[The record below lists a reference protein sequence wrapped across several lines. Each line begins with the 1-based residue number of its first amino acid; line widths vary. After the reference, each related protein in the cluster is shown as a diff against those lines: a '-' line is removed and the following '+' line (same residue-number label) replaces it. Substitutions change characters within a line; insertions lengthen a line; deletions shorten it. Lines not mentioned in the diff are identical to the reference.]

1 MEKYSVEG
9 NQKTP
14 TINFDPNKGE
24 LEIYGNSIPENSVD
38 FYKPII
44 AALDEYMTAPQP
56 TTNVT
61 FNMRYFNT
69 SSSKRILDIFKKLET
84 LNRNGSPVTVNWV
97 YEDDDDDMLEAG
109 EDYESVVEL
118 TFKMVPIKAS

>member
-84 LNRNGSPVTVNWV
+84 LNRNGSLVSVNWV

-118 TFKMVPIKAS
+118 TFKMVPIKG

>member
-1 MEKYSVEG
+1 MEKYSIEG
-9 NQKTP
+9 TQKTP

-24 LEIYGNSIPENSVD
+24 LEVYGNSIPENSVD

-44 AALDEYMTAPQP
+44 AALEEYMLAPQP

-69 SSSKRILDIFKKLET
+69 SSSKRILDVFKKLET

>member
-1 MEKYSVEG
+1 MEKYTVEG
-9 NQKTP
+9 TQKTP

-24 LEIYGNSIPENSVD
+24 LEVFGNSIPENSVD

-56 TTNVT
+56 TTSVT

-69 SSSKRILDIFKKLET
+69 SSSKRILDVLKKLEI

-118 TFKMVPIKAS
+118 TFKMVPIKAT

>member
-1 MEKYSVEG
+1 MEKYSIEPTV
-9 NQKTP
+9 KTP
-14 TINFDPNKGE
+14 TIDFDLNAGT
-24 LEIYGNSIPENSVD
+24 LEIHGSSIPENSVD
-38 FYKPII
+38 FYKPLIE
-44 AALDEYMTAPQP
+44 ALDIYSTKPKP

-69 SSSKRILDIFKKLET
+69 SSSKRILDVLKKLEI
-84 LNRNGSPVTVNWV
+84 LNRNGSAVTVNWV

-118 TFKMVPIKAS
+118 TFKMTPIKAN

>member
-9 NQKTP
+9 TQKTP
-14 TINFDPNKGE
+14 TINFDLTKGE
-24 LEIYGNSIPENSVD
+24 LEMHGSSIPENSVD
-38 FYKPII
+38 FYKPLI
-44 AALDEYMTAPQP
+44 AALDEYTASPKP

-69 SSSKRILDIFKKLET
+69 SSSKRILDVFKKLEII
-84 LNRNGSPVTVNWV
+84 NRNGSAVTINWV

-109 EDYESVVEL
+109 EDYESVVDL
-118 TFKMVPIKAS
+118 TFKMVPVKV

>member
-1 MEKYSVEG
+1 MENYSIEG
-9 NQKTP
+9 TVKTP
-14 TINFDPNKGE
+14 TIIFDLTKGD
-24 LEIYGNSIPENSVD
+24 LNIFGSSIPENSVD
-38 FYKPII
+38 FYKPLI
-44 AALDEYMTAPQP
+44 AALDEYMTKPQA

-69 SSSKRILDIFKKLET
+69 SSSKRILDVMKKLEI

-118 TFKMVPIKAS
+118 TFKMVPVKAQ

>member
-9 NQKTP
+9 TQKTP

-24 LEIYGNSIPENSVD
+24 LEVYGNSIPENSVD

-44 AALDEYMTAPQP
+44 AALEEYMTAPQP

-69 SSSKRILDIFKKLET
+69 SSSKRILDVFKKLET

>member
-1 MEKYSVEG
+1 MEKYSIEG
-9 NQKTP
+9 TQKTP

-24 LEIYGNSIPENSVD
+24 LEVYGNSIPENSVD

-44 AALDEYMTAPQP
+44 AALEEYMLAPQP

-69 SSSKRILDIFKKLET
+69 SSSKRILDVFKKLET

-109 EDYESVVEL
+109 EDYQAII
-118 TFKMVPIKAS
+118 KVPFVMSKI